1 MTNKIIIAQKLT
13 QQSNDTEKTTTA
25 GDTDATITWHKIL
38 LQVHEILMQQWNDR
52 ENHKCAIY

>member
-25 GDTDATITWHKIL
+25 RDTDATITWHKIP
-38 LQVHEILMQQWNDR
+38 QVHEILMQQWNDR

>member
-1 MTNKIIIAQKLT
+1 MANKIIIAQKLT
-13 QQSNDTEKTTTA
+13 QQSDDTEKTTTA
-25 GDTDATITWHKIL
+25 RDTDATITRHKI